1 MKLIVT
7 RPQHDLTTRYI
18 SAWAEEVIAFAKV
31 KSIEVVDLI
40 KDKAKRKEFEGRIKK
55 LIPRLIF
62 LNGHGNH
69 DSIAGQ
75 DNDVLIKVG
84 ENDDLLAGKITY
96 ALSCNSGQTLG
107 PKVVESKN
115 TSYIGY
121 RDDFIFIA
129 DGRYTTRPLD
139 DPRAKPFMESSN
151 QVMMSILKGHST
163 EEAASRSK
171 SLFRE
176 HYIKLSSSTTDV
188 DSLQAAQFLWW
199 NMRNQ
204 VCLGDTDSKI

>member
-7 RPQHDLTTRYI
+7 RPQHDVTTRYI

-31 KSIEVVDLI
+31 KSIEVIDLI
-40 KDKAKRKEFEGRIKK
+40 KDKAKRKELEGRIKK
-55 LIPRLIF
+55 LLPRLIF
-62 LNGHGNH
+62 LNGHGDH
-69 DSIAGQ
+69 DSVAGQ
-75 DNDVLIKVG
+75 DNDVLIKAG
-84 ENDDLLAGKITY
+84 DNHDLLAGKITY
-96 ALSCNSGQTLG
+96 ALSCNSGETLG
-107 PKVVESKN
+107 PKVVENKN

-121 RDDFIFIA
+121 KDDFIFVA
-129 DGRYTTRPLD
+129 DGRYVAKPLD

-163 EEAASRSK
+163 QEASDRSRDV
-171 SLFRE
+171 FRE
-176 HYIKLSSSTTDV
+176 HYIKLTSSTTDI

-204 VCLGDTDSKI
+204 VCLGDKDSKI